1 MEALKEQ
8 DFLVSQIELKRKEM
22 ILSTTNT
29 GFGSKQTLTLS
40 RELDQLLN
48 MHRKQFYSLN

>member
-22 ILSTTNT
+22 ILSATNT

-40 RELDQLLN
+40 KELDQL
-48 MHRKQFYSLN
+48 